1 MEQDPL
7 SSSRTIVGTEKYRQ
21 SKTLSCE
28 QIAEMCE
35 DLDQKD
41 LNLSTTATTTTTTT
55 TTTRT
60 TNPKGQ
66 SRRQGLSKTR
76 PSKKN

>member
-21 SKTLSCE
+21 SSSLSRE
-28 QIAEMCE
+28 QIAETLE

-41 LNLSTTATTTTTTT
+41 LNLSTTATTTTTITT
-55 TTTRT
+55 TTTTTTTT
-60 TNPKGQ
+60 TNTKPK
-66 SRRQGLSKTR
+66 SK
-76 PSKKN
+76 N